1 MRDLQN
7 RSNNSGTNNS
17 PQPQSQN
24 NATETKRPKALYEGT
39 GTGNSSPASAGQNAN
54 SNTPFTGSFRTHDD
68 SQSSMGGNLMQNP
81 NSSVQRL
88 ENSAAS
94 QSETRPEPRQSKSQ
108 SQNKDSQTQA
118 TLKACD
124 EMEMRRDFQGAANL
138 LKEALNNNLQN
149 ADIHHRLGL
158 TLLNSGQL
166 AESVSELRI
175 ASALNPSNKV
185 FSADLAR
192 ALNIHKRSMTAEPV
206 ASPAG
211 GAGQ

>member
-1 MRDLQN
+1 
-7 RSNNSGTNNS
+7 
-17 PQPQSQN
+17 
-24 NATETKRPKALYEGT
+24 
-39 GTGNSSPASAGQNAN
+39 
-54 SNTPFTGSFRTHDD
+54 
-68 SQSSMGGNLMQNP
+68 MQNP

-94 QSETRPEPRQSKSQ
+94 QTETRPEPRQSQ

-192 ALNIHKRSMTAEPV
+192 ALNIHKRSMTTEPV
-206 ASPAG
+206 ASPVG